1 LLSFDPRNNTER
13 ENYKL
18 LIGTI
23 VPRPIAFVT
32 TKAQDGTINGA
43 PFSYFNVVTADPP
56 MVSISVQRK
65 NGAQKDTAQ
74 NIAEQG
80 NFVIHI
86 VDETNVKKIN
96 ETAATL
102 APDES
107 EIAVAG
113 LTEIE
118 SDIVSTPG
126 VKEAKVRFE
135 CMLEKQIQLGEDGR
149 ASTDLIIGKIVRI
162 HLDDSICNDGKI
174 VYENLNAVSR
184 LAGNDYAK
192 IGDIF
197 AIERPK

>member
-1 LLSFDPRNNTER
+1 MLSFDPRNNTER

-162 HLDDSICNDGKI
+162 HFDDSICNDGKI